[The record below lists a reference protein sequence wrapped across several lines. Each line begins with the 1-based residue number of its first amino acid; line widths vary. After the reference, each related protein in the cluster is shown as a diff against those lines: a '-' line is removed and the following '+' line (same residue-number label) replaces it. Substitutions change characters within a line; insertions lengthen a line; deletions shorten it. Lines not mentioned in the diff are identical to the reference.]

1 MIFLNMYSVELRS
14 VEQYLVKQRSNSNLH
29 SRNTLFWLK
38 KWLKRYYGK
47 EGLGYLRIVGK
58 VR

>member
-1 MIFLNMYSVELRS
+1 MIFLNKYSVELRS

-47 EGLGYLRIVGK
+47 EGLGLP
-58 VR
+58 